1 MFYLNLCFLKCYFIE
16 LTDQQM
22 NVSIY
27 VNINT
32 KNHSGHLVMR
42 IGYNLILIVICY
54 FIVNGIYVPA
64 MPDVAEF
71 FNASGSTVRASMTLF
86 QLGALLACIAAGFI
100 ADSVGKKNF
109 LVSGLSI
116 AVLGSLMCLS
126 AGNLELLFAGRFLQ
140 GAGSAIG
147 FMMGFALI
155 IDIYEPQAR
164 LKLIALNGV
173 MLSLASILIP
183 YLGGNLTKIF
193 NWRAS
198 FVFILPVFAFALLN
212 VIKDVP
218 AKANV
223 RKPNFSPI
231 QDLSDYMRVFTNRT
245 YLCYVII
252 NAIFIGCITYCISFL
267 PFFLKNS
274 LNQTEDYIGIFIGIA
289 IWMPYGIGSY
299 YSVKLYNRFGVDNV
313 LRFGHIVCAISAVSM
328 VFMAYAFET
337 ELLMIA
343 AIITTFYLG
352 FGIMYT
358 GSISQ
363 SMSVFLDLT
372 TKASS
377 LRTILISF
385 FAFFGGLGAQYS
397 SDKNLMH
404 LAIALIITTILS
416 SLFFVSRGVKPNN

>member
-1 MFYLNLCFLKCYFIE
+1 
-16 LTDQQM
+16 
-22 NVSIY
+22 
-27 VNINT
+27 
-32 KNHSGHLVMR
+32 MR
-42 IGYNLILIVICY
+42 IGYNLILIIIGY

-64 MPDVAEF
+64 MPDVADF
-71 FNASGSTVRASMTLF
+71 FGADGSTVRASMTLF

-100 ADSVGKKNF
+100 ADSIGKKNF
-109 LVSGLSI
+109 LVSGLAT

-126 AGNLELLFAGRFLQ
+126 AGNLELLFVGRFLQ

-155 IDIYEPQAR
+155 IDIYEPQNR
-164 LKLIALNGV
+164 LKLFALNGV
-173 MLSLASILIP
+173 MLSLASISTP
-183 YLGGNLTKIF
+183 YIGGNLVKMF

-198 FVFILPVFAFALLN
+198 FVFILPVFAFALFN

-218 AKANV
+218 AKANI
-223 RKPNFSPI
+223 RKPTFSPM
-231 QDLSDYMRVFTNRT
+231 QDLLDYIRVFTNRT
-245 YLCYVII
+245 YFCYVVI

-267 PFFLKNS
+267 PFFLGKTFH
-274 LNQTEDYIGIFIGIA
+274 LTEDYIGIFIGIT

-299 YSVKLYNRFGVDNV
+299 YSVKIYNKFGVDNV
-313 LRFGHIVCAISAVSM
+313 LGFGHIVCAITAVSM
-328 VFMAYAFET
+328 IFMAYAFET
-337 ELLMIA
+337 QLLMIA
-343 AIITTFYLG
+343 GIMTMFFLG

-363 SMSVFLDLT
+363 SMGVFLDLT

-397 SDKNLMH
+397 SDNNLMY
-404 LAIALIITTILS
+404 LAIAMIVTATLS
-416 SLFFVSRGVKPNN
+416 SLFFVFRGVKSNS